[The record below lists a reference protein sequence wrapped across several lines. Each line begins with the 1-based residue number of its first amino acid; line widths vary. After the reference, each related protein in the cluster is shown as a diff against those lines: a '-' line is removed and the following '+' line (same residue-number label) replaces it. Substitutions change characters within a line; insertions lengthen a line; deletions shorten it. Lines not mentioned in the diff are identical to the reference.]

1 MAPKFGTSGLRGLV
15 NELTDDLCGGYVTAF
30 LQAVGPCGRL
40 CIGRDLRPSSPRIAA
55 AVTAAARAMGVQ
67 VRDLGALP
75 TPALAMA
82 AGQMGAPAVMVTG
95 SHIPADRNGL
105 KFYSPRGEIT
115 KSEEQAIAALMTAYV
130 PLSAL
135 VTRPLGPSDPAGAVA
150 YLARYVDFLG
160 SQALAGM
167 RIGVYQHSSV
177 ARDMLCE
184 MIAAL
189 GGAPMALG
197 RADHFIPVDTEA
209 VSDEMRARLQDWA
222 GDQTFDAILSADGDA
237 DRPLLTDAAGKV
249 IPGDILGHLSAR
261 ALGANVVVTPVSSN
275 TMIERAQVY
284 DRVIRTKIGSPFVI
298 AGLEQALATP
308 CRPVGFEAN
317 GGFLLGFTAQRAGRE
332 LAPLMTRDAVLPLLM
347 PLIAAQKAGQ
357 GLSDL
362 LVQLPQRRT
371 AADRLER
378 VETERS
384 LALVALLVRDVDERA
399 AFFDGLG
406 VEVGLD
412 LTDGLRVSF
421 DNGLIL
427 HLRPSGNA
435 PELRCYAEAETETKA
450 MAAMK
455 DTLTRAARRIA

>member
-15 NELTDDLCGGYVTAF
+15 TELTDDLCGAYVTAF
-30 LQAVGPCGRL
+30 LQVGGPCACL

-55 AVTAAARAMGVQ
+55 AVAAAAQAAGLQ
-67 VRDLGALP
+67 VRDLGEVP

-105 KFYSPRGEIT
+105 KFYSPQGEIT
-115 KSEEQAIAALMTAYV
+115 KSQEQAITALMTSKALL
-130 PLSAL
+130 PAL
-135 VTRPLGPSDPAGAVA
+135 VICPLGASDPAGAVA

-160 SQALAGM
+160 PQALTGL

-184 MIAAL
+184 LIAAL
-189 GGAPMALG
+189 GGAPVALG

-209 VSDEMRARLQDWA
+209 VSDDMRARLRGWA
-222 GDQTFDAILSADGDA
+222 NNQPFDAILSADGDA
-237 DRPLLTDAAGKV
+237 DRPLLTDAAGEV

-275 TMIERAQVY
+275 TMIERAQLY

-298 AGLEQALATP
+298 AGLEQALSVP

-317 GGFLLGFTAQRAGRE
+317 GGFLLGFAAQRAGRE
-332 LAPLMTRDAVLPLLM
+332 LAPLMTRDAVLPMLM
-347 PLIAAQKAGQ
+347 PLIAARAAGQ
-357 GLSDL
+357 GLRDL
-362 LVQLPQRRT
+362 LMRLPQRRT
-371 AADRLER
+371 AADRLEG
-378 VETERS
+378 VATERS
-384 LALVALLVRDVDERA
+384 LALVALLAHDTNERA

-406 VEVGLD
+406 PEVGLD

-421 DNGLIL
+421 KSGRIL

-435 PELRCYAEAETETKA
+435 PELRCYAEAETEA
-450 MAAMK
+450 EAVAAMK
-455 DTLTRAARRIA
+455 DALARAARRIA